1 MKNIWTSQ
9 KFWAHKFLHVC
20 DERVENFRRA
30 YACRT
35 EEKFDK
41 FHVYLIRTNFRA
53 DKFSRIFM
61 QNLDLREIAEKLVP
75 NLWSFEASAR
85 KLFRAKIFKL
95 HILKKI
101 YTKKFDFFS
110 KRLSVGKGTKIL
122 GSTKMFRKFWAVR
135 KIFKFFEKTSDPH
148 PLIKNGR
155 PLAW

>member
-1 MKNIWTSQ
+1 M
-9 KFWAHKFLHVC
+9 HGC

-101 YTKKFDFFS
+101 YIQYKKVRFFF
-110 KRLSVGKGTKIL
+110 KKIICWKGYESFGEYEKFTEIL
-122 GSTKMFRKFWAVR
+122 GSTKIFQIFW
-135 KIFKFFEKTSDPH
+135 KTSDPH